1 VNSRERWFGS
11 VRWELLKNHAGGR
24 GLNIG
29 AGTQPIPLPIETL
42 DARAGFKGDFNCSC
56 DAIPVKDGAYDYA
69 LASHV
74 LEHLANPV
82 KALREWSR
90 VVRKDG
96 KLIVFM
102 PDCRLYPDD
111 RRRLNEAGPSAL
123 AESGALLERYRRG
136 VANDEYDVH
145 HDVWS
150 LDAAVGLFERL
161 GFSLLETREATPAAL
176 EAFERELL
184 DGETRGDQELFDESL
199 ELQRRLGLPATD
211 YSFMLV
217 AANPG
222 LAAVE
227 RALA

>member
-11 VRWELLKNHAGGR
+11 VRWELLKKHAGGR

-29 AGTQPIPLPIETL
+29 AGSQPIPLPIETL
-42 DARAGFKGDFNCSC
+42 DARPGFKGDFACSC
-56 DAIPVKDGAYDYA
+56 DAIPVEEGAYDYA

-74 LEHLANPV
+74 VEHLPNPI

-90 VVRKDG
+90 VVKKDG

-102 PDCRLYPDD
+102 PDCRLYPED
-111 RRRLNEAGPSAL
+111 RRRLDGGEAPAAPAAL
-123 AESGALLERYRRG
+123 IGRYRSGA
-136 VANDEYDVH
+136 ANDSYDAH
-145 HDVWS
+145 SFIWS
-150 LDAAVGLFERL
+150 LDAAVRLFEL
-161 GFSLLETREATPAAL
+161 AGFSVLETREAFASELPPALARERDDQKLFEGLL
-176 EAFERELL
+176 EH
-184 DGETRGDQELFDESL
+184 QY
-199 ELQRRLGLPATD
+199 RLKLPATD